1 MPNIERYILLTPEEK
16 KLCPKCG
23 EANEFYKGTYYPR
36 GVSFLCKVCLSKRR
50 KESVARHP
58 ETFKQWRIKNPPN
71 KEKLKEYNH
80 QWYLKNKEKSLKR
93 SKKWKNDNQERLS
106 ATNKDYKENNEEKCR
121 NYNKQWRLNN
131 RKRITKIAREWVKNN
146 QEKVNK
152 INKKWIAN
160 NPQKIKEIKSRRR
173 SFGFIPLNTYR
184 DGDEAHHINKELVI
198 YIPKSIHKSIHHSV
212 LKNKNM
218 DKINSVAF
226 SYLHWT

>member
-58 ETFKQWRIKNPPN
+58 ETF
-71 KEKLKEYNH
+71 
-80 QWYLKNKEKSLKR
+80 
-93 SKKWKNDNQERLS
+93 
-106 ATNKDYKENNEEKCR
+106 
-121 NYNKQWRLNN
+121 
-131 RKRITKIAREWVKNN
+131 
-146 QEKVNK
+146 
-152 INKKWIAN
+152 
-160 NPQKIKEIKSRRR
+160 
-173 SFGFIPLNTYR
+173 GFIPLNTYR